1 MTVGQRREG
10 QEGPLS
16 PRLGEVKMGKEEANH
31 LVCC

>member
-1 MTVGQRREG
+1 MTEGQRREG

-16 PRLGEVKMGKEEANH
+16 PCLDEVKTGGGEANH